1 MLFAPGAKRIPPLQG
16 KSRRRETVE
25 LKHVHVVIMF
35 AEGCVY
41 WNVWEF
47 CCRSTHG
54 PNPTGLN
61 RLTDLLDFGFSFL
74 FLSKA

>member
-1 MLFAPGAKRIPPLQG
+1 MLFPPGGKRIPPLQG

-41 WNVWEF
+41 WNVLYNFYITDNFYISTNGFEF
-47 CCRSTHG
+47 LRIEFDGNVESY
-54 PNPTGLN
+54 
-61 RLTDLLDFGFSFL
+61 FG
-74 FLSKA
+74 